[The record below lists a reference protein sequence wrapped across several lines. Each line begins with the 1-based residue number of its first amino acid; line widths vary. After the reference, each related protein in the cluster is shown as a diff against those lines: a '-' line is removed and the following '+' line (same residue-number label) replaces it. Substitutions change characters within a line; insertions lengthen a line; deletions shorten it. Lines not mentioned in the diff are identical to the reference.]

1 MTKTPTPRTD
11 AHRLMPAARYAPKD
25 VVDADF
31 ARQLESELAA
41 ASAENERL
49 RKELDEWKAGGTQGT
64 IAGWRKAQKL
74 LLADIQKLGDSVPC
88 ASGGT
93 FKTDPPDAIIDAA
106 IRHID
111 GLCCQLAEERKA
123 RGEAERLCYVPGV
136 WRCAKCNLRLISQTL
151 HVNLG
156 MVSADNEPQQCA
168 NGCGPMWRVSE
179 RDAGNKA
186 IDTAEAL
193 QDKLAE
199 LQNGI
204 AIRKANCLLNSDMP
218 CKALAAS
225 EQRVR
230 ELEAQKHDTSKS

>member
-49 RKELDEWKAGGTQGT
+49 RKE
-64 IAGWRKAQKL
+64 
-74 LLADIQKLGDSVPC
+74 
-88 ASGGT
+88 
-93 FKTDPPDAIIDAA
+93 
-106 IRHID
+106 
-111 GLCCQLAEERKA
+111 LAEERKA